1 MKKVAVVYWSGS
13 GNTEEMAKAV
23 LEGAKKGGADAE
35 LKRFEDFKVADMA
48 GYDGFLFGCP
58 ATGSEEL
65 QEDYVEPFFAEAESK
80 LSGVPVGLFG
90 SYGWGGGAFME
101 SWAER
106 VRTAGAKLVSDGLVV
121 ENAPDDDGL
130 KACEELGE
138 ALDFGQGWFRA
149 YALLPL
155 CADVRGNQ
163 ACEPCFFSEEPI
175 RGFRC
180 AS

>member
-1 MKKVAVVYWSGS
+1 MRMIICKIFDKENMGGFFMKKVAVVYWSGS

-35 LKRFEDFKVADMA
+35 LKRFEDFKVADLA

-101 SWAER
+101 TWTQ
-106 VRTAGAKLVSDGLVV
+106 RTKDAGATMVADGVTC
-121 ENAPDDDGL
+121 ENEPDDDAL
-130 KACEELGE
+130 AACTALGE
-138 ALDFGQGWFRA
+138 AMAKAVG
-149 YALLPL
+149 
-155 CADVRGNQ
+155 
-163 ACEPCFFSEEPI
+163 
-175 RGFRC
+175 
-180 AS
+180 

>member
-65 QEDYVEPFFAEAESK
+65 QEDYV
-80 LSGVPVGLFG
+80 VPVGLFG

-106 VRTAGAKLVSDGLVV
+106 VRAAGAKLMDDGLAV

-138 ALDFGQGWFRA
+138 ALA
-149 YALLPL
+149 KSL
-155 CADVRGNQ
+155 
-163 ACEPCFFSEEPI
+163 
-175 RGFRC
+175 
-180 AS
+180 

>member
-35 LKRFEDFKVADMA
+35 LKRFEDFKVADLA

-65 QEDYVEPFFAEAESK
+65 QEDYVEPFFVEAESK

-106 VRTAGAKLVSDGLVV
+106 VRAAGAKLVGDGLAV

-138 ALDFGQGWFRA
+138 ALA
-149 YALLPL
+149 KSL
-155 CADVRGNQ
+155 
-163 ACEPCFFSEEPI
+163 
-175 RGFRC
+175 
-180 AS
+180 

>member
-48 GYDGFLFGCP
+48 VYDGFLFGCP

-90 SYGWGGGAFME
+90 
-101 SWAER
+101 
-106 VRTAGAKLVSDGLVV
+106 
-121 ENAPDDDGL
+121 
-130 KACEELGE
+130 
-138 ALDFGQGWFRA
+138 
-149 YALLPL
+149 
-155 CADVRGNQ
+155 
-163 ACEPCFFSEEPI
+163 
-175 RGFRC
+175 
-180 AS
+180 

>member
-90 SYGWGGGAFME
+90 SYGWGGGAFMDT
-101 SWAER
+101 WTER
-106 VRTAGAKLVSDGLVV
+106 VSAAGGAMVADGVTCEL
-121 ENAPDDDGL
+121 EPDDDALERCRALGAAMA
-130 KACEELGE
+130 KAVG
-138 ALDFGQGWFRA
+138 
-149 YALLPL
+149 
-155 CADVRGNQ
+155 
-163 ACEPCFFSEEPI
+163 
-175 RGFRC
+175 
-180 AS
+180 

>member
-80 LSGVPVGLFG
+80 LSGVPIGLFG

-101 SWAER
+101 TWTQ
-106 VRTAGAKLVSDGLVV
+106 RTKDAGATMIADGVTC
-121 ENAPDDDGL
+121 ETEPDDD
-130 KACEELGE
+130 AITRCEELGE
-138 ALDFGQGWFRA
+138 AMA
-149 YALLPL
+149 
-155 CADVRGNQ
+155 Q
-163 ACEPCFFSEEPI
+163 AVS
-175 RGFRC
+175 
-180 AS
+180 